1 MSEPSSSTEP
11 TPRPSSLLTAS
22 PEELLGGDWPI
33 RAADSVERLVG
44 SVRAK
49 TTGPALVV
57 SRVVVYGIVAAVLA
71 LIAVILVLALI
82 TRLMIAIC
90 QGEVWLAYL
99 ILGAVFAAAGLF
111 LWRKLPKT

>member
-1 MSEPSSSTEP
+1 MSEPTTPNDP

-44 SVRAK
+44 SVRSK

-57 SRVVVYGIVAAVLA
+57 SRLVVYGLVAAMLA
-71 LIAVILVLALI
+71 LIAFVLVLAFA
-82 TRLMIAIC
+82 TRLLIAIC

-99 ILGAVFAAAGLF
+99 ILGAVFALAGMF
-111 LWRKLPKT
+111 FWHRLPSA